1 MVALR
6 YMSSNRN
13 IVWSWWFLLSIVP
26 SNMQLED
33 LHGWVEVLVT
43 WNTVLDYTPVLP
55 SWVGLNSTTR
65 HRLNF
70 GNLEVFGG

>member
-1 MVALR
+1 
-6 YMSSNRN
+6 
-13 IVWSWWFLLSIVP
+13 
-26 SNMQLED
+26 MQLED